1 MLLDIFVDLPLL
13 VMTEIAW
20 CIRVATAVACLA
32 LLFALAI
39 GMIGVLYRGRANVDC
54 RKPNHANPEARFA
67 PIQPASDPSQQFV
80 GRDVAERVSAPKAG
94 TAFLCQREST
104 HMRMLFRVCRDE
116 REGRCPN
123 RRSPIITFTP

>member
-1 MLLDIFVDLPLL
+1 MLFQIFVNLPSL

-20 CIRVATAVACLA
+20 CIRVATVVACLA
-32 LLFALAI
+32 LLFPLAT

-80 GRDVAERVSAPKAG
+80 GREIG
-94 TAFLCQREST
+94 YL
-104 HMRMLFRVCRDE
+104 
-116 REGRCPN
+116 
-123 RRSPIITFTP
+123 